1 MNYKEISLTRAQ
13 WDILSKIRKGYRRNY
28 VLRWA
33 RRSGK
38 NYLAMVIMIQTAIE
52 KPGSRSLFVGKSS
65 SSARITGYEVVVA
78 MLRDQWSENFFKGN
92 ASKMEIALSNGSVIA
107 FGSSGEPDGMRG
119 QEIDGLL
126 ICDEIDFH
134 GSAAGSNFD
143 ETFESILRPMTS
155 RTMAPI
161 IFTSTPRGVGL
172 PLHKRWL
179 LGERYPDQYHLS
191 HVKADEA
198 DIIPAEELAIAR
210 AEMSDAVYREEYEAE
225 FMSASSRVYPHF
237 NEMNTVP
244 TVVDNMAEIYV
255 GLDHNISQST
265 AIIAQLSGKD
275 TLEIIDE
282 IVLTNSNTRT
292 MAISINA
299 RYPNRNITVFPDPS
313 GKARKTSASMGETD
327 HTMLADEGLRV
338 VSPKGSYLISD
349 RVNTVNNMVLT
360 ADGRRRLM

>member
-1 MNYKEISLTRAQ
+1 
-13 WDILSKIRKGYRRNY
+13 
-28 VLRWA
+28 
-33 RRSGK
+33 
-38 NYLAMVIMIQTAIE
+38 
-52 KPGSRSLFVGKSS
+52 
-65 SSARITGYEVVVA
+65 
-78 MLRDQWSENFFKGN
+78 
-92 ASKMEIALSNGSVIA
+92 
-107 FGSSGEPDGMRG
+107 
-119 QEIDGLL
+119 
-126 ICDEIDFH
+126 
-134 GSAAGSNFD
+134 
-143 ETFESILRPMTS
+143 
-155 RTMAPI
+155 
-161 IFTSTPRGVGL
+161 
-172 PLHKRWL
+172 
-179 LGERYPDQYHLS
+179 
-191 HVKADEA
+191 
-198 DIIPAEELAIAR
+198 
-210 AEMSDAVYREEYEAE
+210 
-225 FMSASSRVYPHF
+225 
-237 NEMNTVP
+237 
-244 TVVDNMAEIYV
+244 MAEIYV